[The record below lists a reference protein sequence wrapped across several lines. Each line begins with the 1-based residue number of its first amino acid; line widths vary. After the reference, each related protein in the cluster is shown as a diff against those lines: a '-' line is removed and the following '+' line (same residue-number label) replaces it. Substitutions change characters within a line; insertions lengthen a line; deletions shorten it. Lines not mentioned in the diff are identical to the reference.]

1 MSNFR
6 PFFINS
12 NICLRKADIS
22 DYDSFTKAIC
32 GNTGNSYITYA
43 LMKDWGGG

>member
-1 MSNFR
+1 MIK

-12 NICLRKADIS
+12 NICLEKKDIS
-22 DYDSFTKAIC
+22 SYDLFMQSIS

-43 LMKDWGGG
+43 LIKEVCGG